1 MKQNRLPTQPNAVMR
16 LAGSAILKL
25 SGWRIEGSFPDIP
38 KAVVIA
44 APHTSNWDF
53 IIGIAAKSKLELNI
67 HWLGKHTLFRK
78 PFDRLFR
85 WLGGMPVERN
95 SSRGIVEQTI
105 EIFRKKEQFLL
116 GLSPE
121 GTRKKVNRWKTGF
134 YQIAKGACVPI
145 IPVAFDYSKKIVL
158 IGEPLEASGLTE
170 SDFAK
175 LRDFYST
182 VKGRI
187 PQNFNAD
194 FS

>member
-1 MKQNRLPTQPNAVMR
+1 MKQNRLPTQPNAGMR

-25 SGWRIEGSFPDIP
+25 SGWRIQGNFPNLP

-53 IIGIAAKSKLELNI
+53 IIGIAAKSKLELDI

-85 WLGGMPVERN
+85 WLGGTPVERN
-95 SSRGIVEQTI
+95 SSQGIVEQTI
-105 EIFRKKEQFLL
+105 DLFRNQEQFLL

-121 GTRKKVNRWKTGF
+121 GTRKKVDRWKTGF
-134 YQIAKGACVPI
+134 YQIARGAGVPI
-145 IPVAFDYSKKIVL
+145 IPVAFDYSKKMIL
-158 IGEPLEASGLTE
+158 IGEPLEPSGSAE
-170 SDFAK
+170 KDFAK
-175 LRDFYST
+175 LRDFYSD
-182 VKGRI
+182 VKGKV
-187 PQNFNAD
+187 PQNFNSD